1 MKRMILLMGLL
12 FWSCEDDRNEEPLV
26 ENIQMFVN
34 GTEIIAR
41 EYYESITTYGASEV
55 QEDGS
60 VKKIFVLHF
69 QREDGRVTPEK
80 EHYALIMYDN
90 AGQDNG
96 QPIDEKLYLGGT
108 QMDSLLLQTTSGRIT
123 LEIVGLSDYT
133 EFSQASIDK
142 YEDGLVSASDY
153 LGVFYPSGQ
162 TTDNGGKSIVVPP
175 SHMMLRTLA
184 NNDNIA
190 FPWFAPAGTRRGV
203 VDNATAVG
211 YIDTSSE
218 NLKVYLLRSQ

>member
-1 MKRMILLMGLL
+1 MKKYLLLPLLL
-12 FWSCEDDRNEEPLV
+12 FALSCGDDKAEEPLV
-26 ENIQMFVN
+26 ENIQMWVN

-41 EYYESITTYGASEV
+41 EYYESITTYGASSV

-60 VKKIFVLHF
+60 IKKIFVLHF

-123 LEIVGLSDYT
+123 LEIVGLSDFT
-133 EFSQASIDK
+133 EFAQASISK
-142 YEDGLVSASDY
+142 YEDGLVSGIADGY
-153 LGVFYPSGQ
+153 FFNPYRDEMQHGIIIFDNLEVGTDPDATFYQG
-162 TTDNGGKSIVVPP
+162 I
-175 SHMMLRTLA
+175 
-184 NNDNIA
+184 
-190 FPWFAPAGTRRGV
+190 
-203 VDNATAVG
+203 
-211 YIDTSSE
+211 Y
-218 NLKVYLLRSQ
+218 

>member
-1 MKRMILLMGLL
+1 MKKLLLLSLL
-12 FWSCEDDRNEEPLV
+12 FLFSCEDDRVEEPLV

-69 QREDGRVTPEK
+69 QREDGRITPEK

-96 QPIDEKLYLGGT
+96 QSIDEKLYLGGT

-123 LEIVGLSDYT
+123 LEIVGLSDFT
-133 EFSQASIDK
+133 EFAQASISK
-142 YEDGLVSASDY
+142 YEDGLVSGIADGY
-153 LGVFYPSGQ
+153 FFNPYRDEMQHGIIIFDNLEVGTDPDATFYQG
-162 TTDNGGKSIVVPP
+162 I
-175 SHMMLRTLA
+175 
-184 NNDNIA
+184 
-190 FPWFAPAGTRRGV
+190 
-203 VDNATAVG
+203 
-211 YIDTSSE
+211 Y
-218 NLKVYLLRSQ
+218 